1 MLAVLLAAAGDVV
14 GSYALLRLTHRWW
27 IMVPGAIV
35 IGMLSGAGATLALG
49 LLFGAD
55 AFGVFAGM
63 IRAAMLHAG
72 LTIPGIFW
80 LRWWLT
86 PMR

>member
-1 MLAVLLAAAGDVV
+1 MLAVLLAAAGDLA

-27 IMVPGAIV
+27 IMVPGAVV
-35 IGMLSGAGATLALG
+35 IGILSGAGATLALG
-49 LLFGAD
+49 VLVSANP
-55 AFGVFAGM
+55 AAVFVGM
-63 IRAAMLHAG
+63 IKAAILHAC
-72 LTIPGIFW
+72 LSVPGIFW

>member
-1 MLAVLLAAAGDVV
+1 MLAVLLAAVGDFV

-35 IGMLSGAGATLALG
+35 IGIVSGAGATLALG
-49 LLFGAD
+49 ALVGANP
-55 AFGVFAGM
+55 AGVFAGM
-63 IRAAMLHAG
+63 IRAAMLHAA
-72 LTIPGIFW
+72 LTVPGIFW
-80 LRWWLT
+80 IRWWLT